1 MLGSSVRA
9 LVARVTIQKTGAR
22 GAKRARVCAKKESRT
37 FRPRVRLSR
46 VLRRLGIV
54 RGALVTVQ

>member
-9 LVARVTIQKTGAR
+9 LIARVTIQK
-22 GAKRARVCAKKESRT
+22 RALEAPNGLAYAPK
-37 FRPRVRLSR
+37 RVRAFQPHVHLSR
-46 VLRRLGIV
+46 VLRRLDIV

>member
-1 MLGSSVRA
+1 MLGSSVRV
-9 LVARVTIQKTGAR
+9 LGHDSKTGAR
-22 GAKRARVCAKKESRT
+22 GAKRARVRAKKGSRA
-37 FRPRVRLSR
+37 FRRRVHSLR

>member
-9 LVARVTIQKTGAR
+9 LIACATIQKTGAR
-22 GAKRARVCAKKESRT
+22 GAKRARVHAKKGSRA
-37 FRPRVRLSR
+37 FRPCVRSSR